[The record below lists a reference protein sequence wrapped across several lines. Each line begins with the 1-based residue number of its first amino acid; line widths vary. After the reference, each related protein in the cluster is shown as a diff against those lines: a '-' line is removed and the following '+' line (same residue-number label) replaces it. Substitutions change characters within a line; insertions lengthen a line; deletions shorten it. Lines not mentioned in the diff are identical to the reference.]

1 MFLTGAQPPSS
12 GQIGAA
18 IRIGQTP
25 HRNENCL
32 PGLPADDA
40 DLDLVVAGE
49 SFLEGARWCWHIVA
63 PALHS
68 ISPIH
73 ASKQFIC
80 RKVQPIDR

>member
-1 MFLTGAQPPSS
+1 MFLTVAQPLSS

-40 DLDLVVAGE
+40 DPDLAVAGE
-49 SFLEGARWCWHIVA
+49 AVFEGAPLVLAYCGSYLTLDLANSRQQA
-63 PALHS
+63 
-68 ISPIH
+68 IH
-73 ASKQFIC
+73 LPQGSAY
-80 RKVQPIDR
+80 